1 MPKRATRRGLTL
13 IEILFAL
20 AILAVLV
27 AIAIPTFI
35 DRRERLTIHDA
46 VADLRTLQ
54 TAMDMY
60 RTEFGAMPISL
71 EQARGDVPL
80 DPWGNPYQYTDLAT
94 APPGKARKDKNLVPI
109 NSDYDLYSMGEDGD
123 SKSPLTAKA
132 SRDDIIRANDGAYFG
147 VASDY

>member
-1 MPKRATRRGLTL
+1 MPKRVTRRGLTL

-35 DRRERLTIHDA
+35 DRRERLKIYDA
-46 VADLRTLQ
+46 IADLRTLQ
-54 TAMDMY
+54 AALDMY
-60 RTEFGAMPISL
+60 RTEFGAFPDSL
-71 EQARGDVPL
+71 DQAQTGVPR
-80 DPWGNPYQYTDLAT
+80 DPWGNPYRYTDLAN
-94 APPGKARKDKNLVPI
+94 APPGEARKDKNLVPI
-109 NSDYDLYSMGEDGD
+109 NSDYDLYSVGEDGD
-123 SKSPLTAKA
+123 SETPLTAKA